1 MESYNTPD
9 AEDVYE
15 ADPPEPKVA
24 PVPVVVEGVVRT
36 DEMPTSS
43 TWRHV
48 LLPAG
53 GSAQKVLN
61 ADPRRKLSIIW
72 TITLGA
78 GCEGVMFGSMED
90 VQGNTGAVMLVGTGA
105 LRYETYDKGE
115 LYAKGILLDANGA
128 GVFAGFDPSTS
139 DAILSMAV
147 EQWSD

>member
-9 AEDVYE
+9 AEEVYE

-36 DEMPTSS
+36 DEMPTKT

-48 LLPAG
+48 LLPTG

-61 ADPRRKLSIIW
+61 GDPRRKQTVIW
-72 TITLGA
+72 TIVLGG
-78 GCEGVMFGSMED
+78 GCEGIMVGSMED
-90 VQGNTGAVMLVGTGA
+90 VQGNSGAVMLVGTGA

-115 LYAKGILLDANGA
+115 LWAKGIVINDTTGT
-128 GVFAGFDPSTS
+128 FTGFGPSTD